1 MFVLLFKNSE
11 NGLTKCSSIEYY
23 VPLVEIKDFD
33 VLIDSKLFFDQ
44 PAITS
49 KKRMKT
55 CLNVKKQ

>member
-33 VLIDSKLFFDQ
+33 VLIDSKPFFD
-44 PAITS
+44 
-49 KKRMKT
+49 
-55 CLNVKKQ
+55 